1 MRKIVESTIT
11 WRGSITDLA
20 TDVAWLLTP
29 EEGKEFVREL
39 ERFQQKEPSYLLHKF
54 GGKGHEIV

>member
-1 MRKIVESTIT
+1 MFKIVESTIT

-29 EEGKEFVREL
+29 EEGRELVREL
-39 ERFQQKEPSYLLHKF
+39 EAFQRDPRGKGKF
-54 GGKGHEIV
+54 AGKGHEKV

>member
-1 MRKIVESTIT
+1 MRKTVESTIT

-29 EEGKEFVREL
+29 EEGKELVREL
-39 ERFQQKEPSYLLHKF
+39 QRFQETAPVYLLHRW
-54 GGKGHEIV
+54 GGKGHEIA

>member
-20 TDVAWLLTP
+20 TDVAWLMTP
-29 EEGKEFVREL
+29 AEGEEFVREL
-39 ERFQQKEPSYLLHKF
+39 ERFLRVPGEAHKWA
-54 GGKGHEIV
+54 GKGHEEV